1 MAIEK
6 KKRRTIGKSYQ
17 VGILGCMAERLKTE
31 LLEKEKSVDVI
42 SGPDSYKDLPRLL
55 TVTKSGQSAVNV
67 LLSLDETYADIVPVR
82 LNENSVTA
90 FV

>member
-1 MAIEK
+1 MAHEK
-6 KKRRTIGKSYQ
+6 RQRRTLGKTFQ
-17 VGILGCMAERLKTE
+17 VGILGCMAERLKTD

-55 TVTKSGQSAVNV
+55 AITQSGPSAVNV
-67 LLSLDETYADIVPVR
+67 LLSLDETYADIIPVR
-82 LNENSVTA
+82 LNQNAVTA

>member
-1 MAIEK
+1 
-6 KKRRTIGKSYQ
+6 
-17 VGILGCMAERLKTE
+17 MAERLKMD

-55 TVTKSGQSAVNV
+55 AITQNGLSAVNV
-67 LLSLDETYADIVPVR
+67 LLSLDETYADIMPVR
-82 LNENSVTA
+82 LNQNAVTA